1 MTRLLHRIKWVWVLI
16 GWTVFLW
23 VSRTRNVINNDE
35 LTTSGRTIR
44 IAIAVL
50 FIVLAAATAV
60 AVRKRKPQMIVG
72 FLTWTVGYWLIRGV
86 GILIDGDYS
95 VSFRAIHTVLMVVS
109 LTLSGLTARQ
119 LRLGR

>member
-50 FIVLAAATAV
+50 FVVLAAATAV
-60 AVRKRKPQMIVG
+60 AVRKRKPQVIVG
-72 FLTWTVGYWLIRGV
+72 FLTWTVGYWLVRGV

-95 VSFRAIHTVLMVVS
+95 VGFKAIHTVLMVVS

>member
-1 MTRLLHRIKWVWVLI
+1 MTRLWSRIKWVWVLI
-16 GWTVFLW
+16 AWTVFLW

-50 FIVLAAATAV
+50 FVVLAAATAV
-60 AVRKRKPQMIVG
+60 AVRKRKPQVIVG
-72 FLTWTVGYWLIRGV
+72 FLTWTVGYWLVRGV

-95 VSFRAIHTVLMVVS
+95 VGFKAIHTVLMVVS